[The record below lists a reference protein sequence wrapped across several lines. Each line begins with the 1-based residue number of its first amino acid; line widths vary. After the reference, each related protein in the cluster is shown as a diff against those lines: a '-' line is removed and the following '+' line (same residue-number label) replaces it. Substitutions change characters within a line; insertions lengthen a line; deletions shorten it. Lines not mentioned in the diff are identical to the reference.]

1 MKANRAPRAFSAL
14 VGEVWALEPNKME
27 QVADF
32 AQAML
37 EGRAGNGEIF
47 AQLAGESDGA
57 NRPYAIVDG
66 VAVIPVTGV
75 IARRLNL
82 FQAFS
87 GGCSTELVGKQV
99 RQAANDDDVSAI
111 VLDIDSPGGGV
122 FGLNDLAGTISSVSE
137 AGKPVVAHTS
147 ELMCSAAYWIGSA
160 AQEMI
165 CTADAQVGSIGVAAM
180 HFDYSERDR
189 KEGVRR
195 TVLYAGHYKRLASD
209 EKPLS
214 EEGREYLQERV
225 DNYYSLFVDA
235 VARNRGMSVEDVLE
249 KLADGSTHIGH
260 EALSRGFV
268 HSVGNLEFAI
278 SRALELSESPN
289 QEEQE
294 EHMSTGTSSAG
305 DTDARGGDSGVLDLS
320 TVTAAQLSAAN
331 PELAAELQARG
342 ASAERARVVE
352 LFEAQAGAE
361 MTLEAVQSGA
371 DPKEFYKAA
380 LAVERKGQTEA
391 LAEFEKT
398 MSESAGQDGKDLSAT
413 AADGFESLIAAHMDT
428 AKCSK
433 GEAIIAVARRHPD
446 AHAAWLAGK
455 NQEK

>member
-1 MKANRAPRAFSAL
+1 M
-14 VGEVWALEPNKME
+14 EPNKME

-37 EGRAGNGEIF
+37 EGRAGNGELF
-47 AQLAGESDGA
+47 AQLAGESDKSD
-57 NRPYAIVDG
+57 RPYAVVND
-66 VAVIPVTGV
+66 VAIIPVNGV

-82 FQAFS
+82 FQAIS
-87 GGCSTELVGKQV
+87 GGCSTELVGKQI
-99 RQAANDDDVSAI
+99 RQAANDDAVRAI
-111 VLDIDSPGGGV
+111 VLDIDSPGGAV
-122 FGLNDLAGTISSVSE
+122 FGLNDLAGTIASVRE

-160 AQEMI
+160 AEEMI

-225 DNYYSLFVDA
+225 DHYYSLFVDA
-235 VARNRGMSVEDVLE
+235 VARHRGISAEEVLE

-260 EALSRGFV
+260 EALKRGFV

-289 QEEQE
+289 QEE
-294 EHMSTGTSSAG
+294 HMPTGTSSAG
-305 DTDARGGDSGVLDLS
+305 DTDARGGDSGVLNLS
-320 TVTAAQLSAAN
+320 TVTAEQLSAAN
-331 PELAAELQARG
+331 PELAAELGARG

-361 MTLEAVQSGA
+361 MTLEAVKSGA

-380 LAVERKGQTEA
+380 LAAERKGQTEA
-391 LAEFEKT
+391 LAEFEKS

-413 AADGFESLIAAHMDT
+413 EADGFEGLIAAHMDT

-433 GEAIIAVARRHPD
+433 GEAIIAMARRHPD

>member
-1 MKANRAPRAFSAL
+1 MKARAPRAVNAL

-27 QVADF
+27 QVADI
-32 AQAML
+32 AQAMF
-37 EGRAGNGEIF
+37 EGRAGNGELF
-47 AQLAGESDGA
+47 AKLAGESGKSD
-57 NRPYAIVDG
+57 RPYAIVNQ
-66 VAVIPVTGV
+66 VAVVPVNGV
-75 IARRLNL
+75 IARRMNM
-82 FQAFS
+82 FQSFS
-87 GGCSTELVGKQV
+87 GGCSTELVGKQI
-99 RQAANDDDVSAI
+99 RQAANDDDVRAI
-111 VLDIDSPGGGV
+111 VLDIDSPGGAV
-122 FGLNDLAGTISSVSE
+122 FGLNDLAGTIASVRS

-160 AQEMI
+160 AEEMI

-225 DNYYSLFVDA
+225 DHYYSLFVDA
-235 VARNRGMSVEDVLE
+235 VARHRGMSAEEVLE

-260 EALSRGFV
+260 EAQKRGFV
-268 HSVGNLEFAI
+268 HSIGNLDAAI

-289 QEEQE
+289 QQEQE

-305 DTDARGGDSGVLDLS
+305 DTDARGGDSGVLNLS
-320 TVTAAQLSAAN
+320 SVTADQLSAAN
-331 PELAAELQARG
+331 PELAAELGARG

-361 MTLEAVQSGA
+361 MTLEAVKSGA
-371 DPKEFYKAA
+371 DPKDFYKAA
-380 LAVERKGQTEA
+380 LAAERKGQADA

-398 MSESAGQDGKDLSAT
+398 MSGSAGQDGKDLSAT
-413 AADGFESLIAAHMDT
+413 AADGFEGLIAAHMDT

-433 GEAIIAVARRHPD
+433 GDAIIAVARRHPD